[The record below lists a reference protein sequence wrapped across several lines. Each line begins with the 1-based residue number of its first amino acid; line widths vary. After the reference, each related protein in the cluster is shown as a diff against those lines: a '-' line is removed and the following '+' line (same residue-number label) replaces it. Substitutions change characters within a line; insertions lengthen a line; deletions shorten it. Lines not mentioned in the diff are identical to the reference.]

1 MSDDRRLYTY
11 FICLGLCLI
20 PMWLAAGEDKR
31 LHCNLQTCTDLAFA
45 NHPMLKAG
53 EARQLAAR
61 SQVEVKIAE
70 RRPTLDLEGESGYL
84 AGKAITPFSA
94 IAGVTEEGTPDRRVS
109 GGYYQATVGLQV
121 PLFKEG
127 ALLGQTAGSVR
138 QAQLKVAEEDWATA
152 FLRLQVALNV
162 AESYVHVLKQR
173 KAAKIHEDIVATVE
187 SGHRL
192 VLAQFKQDLIARN
205 DLLIAEVRLA
215 TAKRDLSLTHLDL
228 QKRQKTLVS
237 SMGLVETIPMLDLED
252 LQEPAAPLL
261 PLESLVALARQHH
274 PALRARQFRV
284 QEELEE
290 VSRIRSEQYP
300 SFSFKTQYGFVDA
313 FEGRPNDQWTAAVN
327 VKVPIF
333 DFGLIRKKAEVARAK
348 AMEEERLMLDFESDI
363 EQQLSER
370 YIFLQHLEEQFG
382 LIKTQIEQAQ
392 EELKLNHAMFRQQLV
407 PQLTVLTAETALL
420 KLQLALSEA
429 QYDRKLAHIQLGLIS
444 GPRDLKAK

>member
-1 MSDDRRLYTY
+1 MSDNRRLCTTLV
-11 FICLGLCLI
+11 CLGLWLI
-20 PMWLAAGEDKR
+20 PIWLAAGEGQR
-31 LHCNLQTCTDLAFA
+31 LHCDLQTCIDVAFT

-53 EARQLAAR
+53 EARQWAAR

-84 AGKAITPFSA
+84 AGKATTPFSA
-94 IAGVTEEGTPDRRVS
+94 ISGVTEEGTPDRRVS

-127 ALLGQTAGSVR
+127 TLIGQTAGSVR
-138 QAQLKVAEEDWATA
+138 QAQLKVAEEDWATE

-162 AESYVHVLKQR
+162 AGSYVQVLKQR
-173 KAAKIHEDIVATVE
+173 KATKIHEGIIASVE
-187 SGHRL
+187 TGHRL
-192 VLAQFKQDLIARN
+192 VLAQFQQDLIARN

-215 TAKRDLSLTHLDL
+215 TAKRDLAITHLDL
-228 QKRQKTLVS
+228 QKSQKTLVS
-237 SMGLVETIPMLDLED
+237 SMGLIENIPVIDIED
-252 LQEPAAPLL
+252 FQEPIAPLL
-261 PLESLVALARQHH
+261 SLESLVARARRYH
-274 PALRARQFRV
+274 PALRARQLRV

-300 SFSFKTQYGFVDA
+300 SFSFKTRYGFVDA

-348 AMEEERLMLDFESDI
+348 AMEEERLMLDFQGDI

-370 YIFLQHLEEQFG
+370 YIFLQHLEAQFG

-392 EELKLNHAMFRQQLV
+392 EELKLNQAMFRQQLV
-407 PQLTVLTAETALL
+407 PQLTVLTAETAILR
-420 KLQLALSEA
+420 LQLALSEA
-429 QYDRKLAHIQLGLIS
+429 QYDRKLARIQLGLIS
-444 GPRDLKAK
+444 GPRDLEAK

>member
-1 MSDDRRLYTY
+1 M
-11 FICLGLCLI
+11 
-20 PMWLAAGEDKR
+20 
-31 LHCNLQTCTDLAFA
+31 AFA
-45 NHPMLKAG
+45 NHPLLKAG

-94 IAGVTEEGTPDRRVS
+94 IAGVTEEGTPDQRVS

-127 ALLGQTAGSVR
+127 TLLGQTAGVVR
-138 QAQLKVAEEDWATA
+138 QARLKVDEEGWATE
-152 FLRLQVALNV
+152 FLRLQVALKV

-173 KAAKIHEDIVATVE
+173 HATKIYQGIVASVE
-187 SGHRL
+187 TGHQL
-192 VLAQFKQDLIARN
+192 ALAQFQQDLIARN
-205 DLLIAEVRLA
+205 DLLLAEVQLA
-215 TAKRDLSLTHLDL
+215 AAKRDLALAHLDL
-228 QKRQKTLVS
+228 QKSQKTLIS
-237 SMGLVETIPMLDLED
+237 SMGLVETTAMLDLED
-252 LQEPAAPLL
+252 LPEPTAPLL
-261 PLESLVALARQHH
+261 PLESLVALARHYH
-274 PALRARQFRV
+274 PALRVRQLRV

-300 SFSFKTQYGFVDA
+300 SLSFKTRYGFVDA

-348 AMEEERLMLDFESDI
+348 AMEEERLMLDFQRDI

-370 YIFLQHLEEQFG
+370 YLYLQHLEEQFG
-382 LIKTQIEQAQ
+382 LLRTQLEQAQ
-392 EELKLNHAMFRQQLV
+392 EELKLNQAMFRQQLV

-444 GPRDLKAK
+444 GPRDLGAK